1 MVREEKPRRRPPAP
15 RLIVAVAPQLA
26 PSLWLSTES
35 HHAVELERCGRLVLG
50 Q

>member
-1 MVREEKPRRRPPAP
+1 MVREEKPRRRPRAP
-15 RLIVAVAPQLA
+15 RLIVAVAPHSPPA
-26 PSLWLSTES
+26 LWSGTES